1 MQDLKTQIGTIHNIE
16 GIFIYIIAFRR
27 RNTIPKNGKK
37 IKLHFK
43 HLNMI

>member
-16 GIFIYIIAFRR
+16 GIFYIYIIAFR

>member
-27 RNTIPKNGKK
+27 NTTPKNGKK